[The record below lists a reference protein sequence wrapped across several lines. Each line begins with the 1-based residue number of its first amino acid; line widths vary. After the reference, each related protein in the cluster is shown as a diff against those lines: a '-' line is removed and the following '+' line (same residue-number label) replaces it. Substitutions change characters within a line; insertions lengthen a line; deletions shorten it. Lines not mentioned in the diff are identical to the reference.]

1 MISLE
6 FYIILDK
13 NHLAIARRYLRKKT
27 YLNNFHTSKE
37 YILLS
42 LVWVETND
50 VGNFS
55 IAELF
60 KHDEGNKSAIAQ
72 MRSPYFHGLL
82 HPRPYDHDELS
93 EERLNLSFPKK
104 NIKKG
109 CRRGGLQT

>member
-1 MISLE
+1 VISLE

-60 KHDEGNKSAIAQ
+60 KHD
-72 MRSPYFHGLL
+72 
-82 HPRPYDHDELS
+82 LS
-93 EERLNLSFPKK
+93 LCPTVSSDDRNRRKEIDDRYLEKK
-104 NIKKG
+104 Y
-109 CRRGGLQT
+109 L